1 MKSLAATLMF
11 CLLARAAQAAA
22 PSEGARG
29 AIERAGC
36 GACHVIPGIAGASGL
51 AGPPLN
57 GVGRRVYLAGVLPNT
72 PANMALWI
80 SRPQSVR
87 KGDAMPDQKRMTPDQ
102 AAVIAAYLETLR

>member
-1 MKSLAATLMF
+1 MKALAAALMLS
-11 CLLARAAQAAA
+11 LLAGAAQAAG
-22 PSEGARG
+22 PGDNAR
-29 AIERAGC
+29 ATMARAGC
-36 GACHVIPGIAGASGL
+36 GACHVIPGVTGASGL